1 MPIPDDIS
9 GLSAILLNDAYYDF
23 LLQGRRIVDGLSVL
37 DEKYLI
43 PFKVKAWCELT
54 AHREKGEEGYSRH
67 IRKHYQHGS
76 SNYEKILRPSFEYL
90 ESHSPCTVNDMY
102 EHNPYKEEI
111 YVQQVVSCFRLDSVK
126 PFCKREVAG
135 GGAYF
140 YLVLP
145 ENYQSKNP
153 EDWELEARKLRQGN

>member
-1 MPIPDDIS
+1 MPIADDIS

-67 IRKHYQHGS
+67 IRKHYRDIFRLLMLLSPNERIALPEQLKADMVSFITGIQRS
-76 SNYEKILRPSFEYL
+76 TLISDDIDNERLCKRLEKIYL
-90 ESHSPCTVNDMY
+90 S
-102 EHNPYKEEI
+102 
-111 YVQQVVSCFRLDSVK
+111 
-126 PFCKREVAG
+126 A
-135 GGAYF
+135 
-140 YLVLP
+140 
-145 ENYQSKNP
+145 
-153 EDWELEARKLRQGN
+153 

>member
-1 MPIPDDIS
+1 MPIADDIS

-67 IRKHYQHGS
+67 IRKHYRDIFRLLMLLSPNERIALPEQLKADMVSFITGIQRS
-76 SNYEKILRPSFEYL
+76 TLISDDIDNERLCKRLEKIYL
-90 ESHSPCTVNDMY
+90 ST
-102 EHNPYKEEI
+102 
-111 YVQQVVSCFRLDSVK
+111 
-126 PFCKREVAG
+126 
-135 GGAYF
+135 
-140 YLVLP
+140 
-145 ENYQSKNP
+145 
-153 EDWELEARKLRQGN
+153 